1 MVTVRN
7 SNLHQW
13 VFIVVIILPKCK
25 QKRNENS
32 GGILLHNARK
42 LHLISSSYSY
52 AHSDVIHLGGKF
64 HQRFVSICIG
74 EDLPWKDQYVF
85 SITEWFSEWFEVVN
99 KVDVWAY
106 AWNPLIFC
114 DLETCQANNS
124 RYFRI
129 LANIYIYIYITIRF
143 VRLPELL
150 KTDSFAEVIIKSL
163 LPWFVH
169 WNFLTPSR
177 FSKEKPQGKKT
188 H

>member
-7 SNLHQW
+7 INLHQW

-64 HQRFVSICIG
+64 HQGFVSICIG

-99 KVDVWAY
+99 KADVWAY

-129 LANIYIYIYITIRF
+129 LANIYIYNYSICASSGAPKDGF
-143 VRLPELL
+143 VCRGHHQIASPLICSLELPNT
-150 KTDSFAEVIIKSL
+150 KKNGRKNDISFRIS
-163 LPWFVH
+163 
-169 WNFLTPSR
+169 
-177 FSKEKPQGKKT
+177 
-188 H
+188 